1 MLIPYWRC
9 WFKVYVLFSMVSDL
23 IYFSPNLFILV
34 TSTLEVF
41 ISIFRTFFTLC
52 DLLVFTLSTYDFFSI
67 LVALFFNEFL
77 YCFGRSFNTSI
88 IMPSPNFGSLTFYS
102 WEIFYVVFN
111 YSFFTTSFGTS
122 FYIFVA
128 NLFLM
133 IVPRLAL
140 LDLNNI

>member
-1 MLIPYWRC
+1 MINHSPRFISIVKFSKLNKIP
-9 WFKVYVLFSMVSDL
+9 
-23 IYFSPNLFILV
+23 LV
-34 TSTLEVF
+34 GLKPSHRDF

-88 IMPSPNFGSLTFYS
+88 IMSSPNFGSLTFYS
-102 WEIFYVVFN
+102 WEIFYAVFN